1 MNYLIKI
8 FPFLIITG
16 LFVSCEEQYSD
27 YEKTETGLYYQ
38 IHTDVD
44 DIKPKPGQILSLHL
58 RYGLKDSVIFDNRD
72 RSPAPVDIMLMEP
85 SYDSDINEGFAM
97 MSKGDSASF
106 IVDAESF
113 FTYTVQSAVPDF
125 IEPGSKL
132 YFDVVMVDFIDEQDY
147 IKEQERISE
156 ELLERSEELA
166 QLEKEKLDD
175 YLHMEG
181 IDIKPL
187 ESGLIF
193 IEKEKGDGKP
203 VEQGRTVMV
212 HYEGRLIDGTI
223 FDSSIKAG
231 KPIEFEVG
239 RGQVISGWDE
249 GILNMNVGGKAKLI
263 IPSFLA
269 YGKRGIQNI
278 IPPFSTLIFDVEVVD
293 MK

>member
-1 MNYLIKI
+1 MNYLFKI
-8 FPFLIITG
+8 ITFVIITG
-16 LFVSCEEQYSD
+16 LFLSCEEQYSG

-38 IHTDVD
+38 IYTDID
-44 DIKPKPGQILSLHL
+44 DIKPRPGQILSVHL
-58 RYGLKDSVIFDNRD
+58 SYGIKDSVIFDNRD
-72 RSPAPVDIMLMEP
+72 RSPEPVDIMLMEP
-85 SYDSDINEGFAM
+85 LYGSDINEGFAM

-113 FTYTVQSAVPDF
+113 FTYNVQSSVPDF
-125 IEPGSKL
+125 IEPGNKL
-132 YFDVVMVDFIDEQDY
+132 YFDVVLIDFMDEEDY
-147 IKEQERISE
+147 ITEQERISE
-156 ELLERSEELA
+156 KLLERSEELA
-166 QLEKEKLDD
+166 RLEKEKLDD
-175 YLHMEG
+175 YLQKED

-193 IEKEKGDGKP
+193 IEMEKGDGEP
-203 VEQGRTVMV
+203 VEPGRTVKV
-212 HYEGRLIDGTI
+212 HYEGRLIDGTL

-231 KPIEFEVG
+231 KPIEFEAG

-249 GILNMNVGGKAKLI
+249 GILLMNVGGKAKMI

-278 IPPFSTLIFDVEVVD
+278 IPPFSTLIFNVEVVD